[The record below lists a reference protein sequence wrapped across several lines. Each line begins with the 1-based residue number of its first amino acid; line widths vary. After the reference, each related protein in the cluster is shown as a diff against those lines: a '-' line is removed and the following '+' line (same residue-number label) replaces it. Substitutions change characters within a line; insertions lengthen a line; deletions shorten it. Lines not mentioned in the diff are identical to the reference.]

1 VVAGVAVVVF
11 AALLHRCLGIAARA
25 DDDGSDAVV
34 IRLLDDFPGRF
45 DVRLFA
51 ERSNRDTRLQLHR
64 RNSLRRGLGPQSA
77 GEKGRVCQ
85 GVVVGGTPIDV
96 FRSTK
101 GQQVIRPLA

>member
-1 VVAGVAVVVF
+1 MVAGVAVVVF

-64 RNSLRRGLGPQSA
+64 RIRSGAAWGRNRRGRRDAFVKRSSSVEHQLTSFVPR
-77 GEKGRVCQ
+77 KGN
-85 GVVVGGTPIDV
+85 
-96 FRSTK
+96 K
-101 GQQVIRPLA
+101 